1 MTAGKHDTM
10 VTVAR
15 EKRQAEFETYLR
27 RMMKRFNKEL
37 LEDTHKVGVHVCVSE
52 CSRFFILDSC
62 TRCIQNLLLECLTGI
77 FAACDF
83 MVWHY

>member
-15 EKRQAEFETYLR
+15 EKRQAEYETYLR

-37 LEDTHKVGVHVCVSE
+37 LEDTHKVGVHVCVSV
-52 CSRFFILDSC
+52 CSRFFYMYS
-62 TRCIQNLLLECLTGI
+62 RALTLVLAESRIYAWTG
-77 FAACDF
+77 
-83 MVWHY
+83 